1 MSVSAFFRTLRTSY
15 QAELDDLASDSE
27 GRDVLRKRLAQK
39 RSQMAFLQQM
49 METAPEMVA
58 VVFHDGFRFESPA
71 LMDHLLTLDSDDLPD
86 WDSLQEAIKLEP
98 WAQAL
103 AAPLLAE
110 PTGSWFMTVAV
121 ALEYMYHKPTRSP
134 HASDDQS
141 EDDALQVQDARR
153 DKFDAD
159 EDPDAGELDHEQAGA
174 DWLEEQGF
182 DRKE

>member
-49 METAPEMVA
+49 IETAPEMVA
-58 VVFHDGFRFESPA
+58 VVFHDGFRFESHA
-71 LMDHLLTLDSDDLPD
+71 VMDHLLTLDSDDLPD
-86 WDSLQEAIKLEP
+86 WDSLQDAIKLEP

-110 PTGSWFMTVAV
+110 PTGPWFMTVAA
-121 ALEYMYHKPTRSP
+121 ALEYMHNKPTHSP
-134 HASDDQS
+134 HASA
-141 EDDALQVQDARR
+141 EQVQDEALQEQDVRR
-153 DKFDAD
+153 DLSDS
-159 EDPDAGELDHEQAGA
+159 EEYPDDGELDHDQVGA
-174 DWLEEQGF
+174 DWLAEQGF

>member
-1 MSVSAFFRTLRTSY
+1 MSVSAFFRNLRASY

-39 RSQMAFLQQM
+39 RSQMPFLQQM
-49 METAPEMVA
+49 IESAPEMVA

-71 LMDHLLTLDSDDLPD
+71 VMDHLLTLDSDDLPD
-86 WDSLQEAIKLEP
+86 WDSLRDAVTLAP

-110 PTGSWFMTVAV
+110 PTGPWFLTVAA
-121 ALEYMYHKPTRSP
+121 ALEYMYHKPTHSAR
-134 HASDDQS
+134 ASDELA
-141 EDDALQVQDARR
+141 EDDASQAQDARR
-153 DKFDAD
+153 DEFDAE
-159 EDPDAGELDHEQAGA
+159 EDLDAGELDHEQVGA
-174 DWLEEQGF
+174 DWLAEQGF

>member
-15 QAELDDLASDSE
+15 QAELDDLATDSE

-58 VVFHDGFRFESPA
+58 VVFHDGFKFESHA
-71 LMDHLLTLDSDDLPD
+71 AMDHLLTLDSDDLPD
-86 WDSLQEAIKLEP
+86 WDSLGGAIKLAP
-98 WAQAL
+98 WAQEL
-103 AAPLLAE
+103 AAPLLQE
-110 PTGSWFMTVAV
+110 PTGPWFMTVAA
-121 ALEYMYHKPTRSP
+121 ALEYMYHKPTHSARS
-134 HASDDQS
+134 SDDQI
-141 EDDALQVQDARR
+141 EDNASQSQDRQR
-153 DKFDAD
+153 DQFDAE
-159 EDPDAGELDHEQAGA
+159 EDMDAGEIDHEQAGA

>member
-39 RSQMAFLQQM
+39 RSQMTFLRQM

-58 VVFHDGFRFESPA
+58 VVFHGGFQFESHA
-71 LMDHLLTLDSDDLPD
+71 AMDHLLTLDSDDLPD
-86 WDSLQEAIKLEP
+86 WDSLGDVINLAP
-98 WAQAL
+98 WAQEL
-103 AAPLLAE
+103 AAPLLQE
-110 PTGSWFMTVAV
+110 PTGPWFMTVAA
-121 ALEYMYHKPTRSP
+121 ALEYMHQKPMRSA
-134 HASDDQS
+134 HANDELAENDTQ
-141 EDDALQVQDARR
+141 EAQDRRR
-153 DKFDAD
+153 DRFDAD
-159 EDPDAGELDHEQAGA
+159 DDQDAVDLDHEQAGA